1 MIDLH
6 CHTKISDNSF
16 TIREVITMAKNE
28 GVTHLAITDH
38 DTTQGLAEAAQ
49 TGLELGVEIIPG
61 IEISAYDFQR
71 NTRAHIL
78 GYYVTPGHA
87 ALSQL
92 CEPMIKQ
99 RHEASREMVQLIKEA
114 GYEIS
119 WEQVERYAEGGTGV
133 YKQHIMHALLDKGYT
148 QTIYGDLYKKLFS
161 RGEQGGE
168 KGIAYISLEYVDAF
182 DAIDAIRQAGGVPVI
197 AHPKQF
203 NNFAAIPEWKA
214 AGLQGVEVRHPLHD
228 ENAEQLA
235 QQITKNF
242 NLLMT
247 GGSDFHGFYSETDQY
262 PLGSKNIGMDN
273 LQALQDRIS

>member
-16 TIREVITMAKNE
+16 TILEVITKAKNA

-38 DTTQGLAEAAQ
+38 DTTQGLVEAAQ

-99 RHEASREMVQLIKEA
+99 RHEASHEMVQLIKEA

-242 NLLMT
+242 NLLST

-273 LQALQDRIS
+273 LQALQQRIS

>member
-49 TGLELGVEIIPG
+49 TGQELGVEIIPG

-71 NTRAHIL
+71 DTRAHIL

-99 RHEASREMVQLIKEA
+99 RHEASREMVMLIREA
-114 GYEIS
+114 GYEIT

-182 DAIDAIRQAGGVPVI
+182 DAIDAICQAGGVPVI

-203 NNFAAIPEWKA
+203 NSFAAIPEWKA

-228 ENAEQLA
+228 DNAEQLA
-235 QQITKNF
+235 QQIAKNF
-242 NLLMT
+242 NLLRT
-247 GGSDFHGFYSETDQY
+247 GGSDFHGFYSETDHY

>member
-16 TIREVITMAKNE
+16 TILEVITKAKNA

-38 DTTQGLAEAAQ
+38 DTTQGLVEAAQ

-71 NTRAHIL
+71 DTRAHIL

-99 RHEASREMVQLIKEA
+99 RHEASHEMVQLIKEA

-242 NLLMT
+242 NLLST

-273 LQALQDRIS
+273 LQALQQRIS

>member
-1 MIDLH
+1 
-6 CHTKISDNSF
+6 
-16 TIREVITMAKNE
+16 
-28 GVTHLAITDH
+28 
-38 DTTQGLAEAAQ
+38 
-49 TGLELGVEIIPG
+49 VEIIPG

-114 GYEIS
+114 GYEIT
-119 WEQVERYAEGGTGV
+119 WEQVVRYAEGGTGV

-148 QTIYGDLYKKLFS
+148 QTIYGDLYRKLFS

-168 KGIAYISLEYVDAF
+168 KGIAYISLAYVDAF

-235 QQITKNF
+235 LQITQNF
-242 NLLMT
+242 NLLRT

-273 LQALQDRIS
+273 LQVLQDRIS